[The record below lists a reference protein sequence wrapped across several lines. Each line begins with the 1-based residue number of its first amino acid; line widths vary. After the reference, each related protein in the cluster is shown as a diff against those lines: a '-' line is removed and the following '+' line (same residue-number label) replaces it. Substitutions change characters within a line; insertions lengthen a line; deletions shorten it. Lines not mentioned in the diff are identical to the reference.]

1 MACYNHHNFYLL
13 SNQSHISTKEVNIQ
27 IEICIGGLSMKNVM
41 PATVQRAEQAL
52 PNTSFTPP
60 IISQVEDTGLS
71 ILWLQ
76 DLALKILYFQGYLSG
91 VKIAEEIALPFA
103 GVVDQILESLKR
115 EKFVEVKSS
124 QMGLGEGAYQY
135 AITGAGISRAREA
148 LERSQYAGPAPVPLD
163 VYIDSVQRQSRS
175 RTQVTNRILRQVLS
189 HLVISEKTYQ
199 RIGPAVNSGTSI
211 FFYGPP
217 GNGKTSIARA
227 IGYMTLEES
236 QYIPYA
242 IYVDGQVVKMYDSV
256 NHVISKDENQKKNTT
271 GSLRSGLRRDPRW
284 VRINRPFVV
293 TGGELTLAGLD
304 LVFDDVNKY
313 YEAPFQVKA
322 NGGIL
327 LIDDFGRQLV
337 RPRDL
342 LNRWIVPLENRI
354 DFLTLHTGRKIE
366 IPFDVL
372 VVFSTNLPPKDLV
385 DEAFLRRLRHKIE
398 IVDPSF
404 EEYREIFNR
413 VASSKGITYSDQGL
427 AYLLQEWYVKRNR
440 KLRASHP
447 RDLCDQILDIA
458 NYLGIEP
465 SLTRELIDRAAESYF
480 VEL

>member
-1 MACYNHHNFYLL
+1 
-13 SNQSHISTKEVNIQ
+13 
-27 IEICIGGLSMKNVM
+27 MKNVRQ
-41 PATVQRAEQAL
+41 AAAQRAEKA
-52 PNTSFTPP
+52 PPSTSFTPP
-60 IISQVEDTGLS
+60 IISQIEDTGLS

-163 VYIDSVQRQSRS
+163 VYIDSIQRQSRS
-175 RTQVTNRILRQVLS
+175 RTQVSNRILRQVLS

-227 IGYMTLEES
+227 IGNMILEES
-236 QYIPYA
+236 LYIPYA

-256 NHVISKDENQKKNTT
+256 NHVIYKDNNGKVTST
-271 GSLRSGLRRDPRW
+271 GQLRSGLRRDPRW
-284 VRINRPFVV
+284 VQINRPFVV

-398 IVDPSF
+398 IVDPNF

-458 NYLGIEP
+458 NYLGTEP

>member
-1 MACYNHHNFYLL
+1 MM
-13 SNQSHISTKEVNIQ
+13 ISFISQMED
-27 IEICIGGLSMKNVM
+27 LSMAV
-41 PATVQRAEQAL
+41 PQRQQVR
-52 PNTSFTPP
+52 PVTSQIGQSFTPP
-60 IISQVEDTGLS
+60 NLLNLDDTGLS
-71 ILWLQ
+71 HLWLQ

-91 VKIAEEIALPFA
+91 FKIAEAMALPFTGLA
-103 GVVDQILESLKR
+103 DQILEVLKR

-124 QMGLGEGAYQY
+124 QIGLGEGAYQY
-135 AITGAGISRAREA
+135 AITSAGVARAREA
-148 LERSQYAGPAPVPLD
+148 LERSQYAGPAPVPIHI
-163 VYIDSVQRQSRS
+163 YNESVHKQAHARMTVTS
-175 RTQVTNRILRQVLS
+175 RTIRQVLS
-189 HLVISEKTYQ
+189 HLVLSEKTFH

-211 FFYGPP
+211 FLYGPP
-217 GNGKTSIARA
+217 GNGKTSVARA
-227 IGYMTLEES
+227 IGGMTLRES
-236 QYIPYA
+236 MYIPYA

-256 NHVISKDENQKKNTT
+256 NHQLAPEESQQIVPGT
-271 GSLRSGLRRDPRW
+271 GSLRTNPRRDPRW
-284 VRINRPFVV
+284 LLIRRPFIVV
-293 TGGELTLAGLD
+293 GGELTLAGLD
-304 LVFDDVNKY
+304 LVFDDTNKY

-342 LNRWIVPLENRI
+342 LNRWIVPLENRV

-398 IVDPSF
+398 IGDPNY
-404 EEYREIFNR
+404 EEYREIFRR
-413 VASSKGITYSDQGL
+413 VAQTKGVQYNDQGL
-427 AYLLQEWYVKRNR
+427 AYLLQEWYIKRNR

-447 RDLCDQILDIA
+447 RDLCDQILDISHFLA
-458 NYLGIEP
+458 TEP
-465 SLTRELIDRAAESYF
+465 VMTRELIDRAAEAYF